1 MESILQLSNIDLIF
15 TYTVKGKTGS
25 SPRATSFVQ
34 NDILTPAFDDAV
46 VCLILYWLIVLSYSY
61 QRILGNIWFMLECI
75 NVLQTTHGNHRTLI
89 CAFLTSAL
97 ISNLVK
103 LDICALTCL
112 TNSAI
117 CWLPPETSNV
127 LVSLSRQSAYYSFL
141 PKCRSF

>member
-1 MESILQLSNIDLIF
+1 
-15 TYTVKGKTGS
+15 
-25 SPRATSFVQ
+25 
-34 NDILTPAFDDAV
+34 
-46 VCLILYWLIVLSYSY
+46 
-61 QRILGNIWFMLECI
+61 MLECI

-141 PKCRSF
+141 PKCRSFQFFPKSNFSNFDEFYRKNAPTLTTSNQFRYKSTMKYVYGLIIHLFGTLDINTFSINLLQKFDLGQS